1 MDDEIRQ
8 RFLPRS
14 KRGVMDISI
23 SILDALSAEA
33 LRKTRLGYK
42 TNLDSRAINKYTKL
56 LVELELI
63 EKVNDDVRASQY
75 HYYTISQKGLRF
87 LEQYFALKHMAD
99 LTRIS
104 SATISSTSSPVL
116 LTHNSP

>member
-75 HYYTISQKGLRF
+75 QKGLRF
-87 LEQYFALKHMAD
+87 LEQYFALKRMAD

-104 SATISSTSSPVL
+104 TATISSIPSPVL